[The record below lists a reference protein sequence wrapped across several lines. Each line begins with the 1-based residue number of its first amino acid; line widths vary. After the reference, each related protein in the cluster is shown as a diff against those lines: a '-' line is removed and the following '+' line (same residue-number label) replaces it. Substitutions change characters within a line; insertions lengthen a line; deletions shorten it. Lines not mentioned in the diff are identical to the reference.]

1 MSIEASIEGK
11 SSLHFSTSKLE
22 ATGTGDLWVELYEN
36 GIIPPLATMML
47 SSVAGDG
54 GIARITHGD
63 GESGK
68 IIEVS
73 LKKGAREEISQY
85 PGLVI
90 SGGDR

>member
-1 MSIEASIEGK
+1 MSIEVSIVGE
-11 SSLHFSTSKLE
+11 SSLHFSTSELE
-22 ATGTGDLWVELYEN
+22 ATGTDDLWVELYKN
-36 GIIPPLATMML
+36 GIIPSLATMML

-54 GIARITHGD
+54 GLARITH

-73 LKKGAREEISQY
+73 LRKDAREEISQY